1 MKGRFLLFL
10 FFISGQ
16 IFSQY
21 YYLPSTTQGNPGGL
35 NTDNEYPSGS
45 GLDASWEVLLGG
57 SNSTPVWS
65 PIDTIPFTFDFNGA
79 PVSTFKV
86 SSTGVLTFS
95 TGSTSVPVVTNAA
108 IPDPG
113 IPDNFSYG
121 LGNRRFRI

>member
-1 MKGRFLLFL
+1 MRGRFLLFL

-86 SSTGVLTFS
+86 SSTGVLTLAQ
-95 TGSTSVPVVTNAA
+95 VQRV
-108 IPDPG
+108 
-113 IPDNFSYG
+113 
-121 LGNRRFRI
+121 FRLLPMLLFLIQEFQITRLWFGE

>member
-65 PIDTIPFTFDFNGA
+65 PIDTIPLLLILMA
-79 PVSTFKV
+79 PQFLHLKF
-86 SSTGVLTFS
+86 LLLE
-95 TGSTSVPVVTNAA
+95 
-108 IPDPG
+108 
-113 IPDNFSYG
+113 Y
-121 LGNRRFRI
+121 

>member
-10 FFISGQ
+10 FFITGQ

-65 PIDTIPFTFDFNGA
+65 PIDTIPFTFDFNESGKSFIPLA
-79 PVSTFKV
+79 TL
-86 SSTGVLTFS
+86 SSLTTLADLS
-95 TGSTSVPVVTNAA
+95 N
-108 IPDPG
+108 
-113 IPDNFSYG
+113 N
-121 LGNRRFRI
+121 LEWR

>member
-1 MKGRFLLFL
+1 MRRGFLLFL
-10 FFISGQ
+10 VLISGQ

-65 PIDTIPFTFDFNGA
+65 PIDTIPFNSSLFIISICLIFFSVMVSISSVTEILRSQDYFNQRGYM
-79 PVSTFKV
+79 
-86 SSTGVLTFS
+86 L
-95 TGSTSVPVVTNAA
+95 
-108 IPDPG
+108 
-113 IPDNFSYG
+113 
-121 LGNRRFRI
+121 